1 MDEWFDGLAK
11 DSARTLSRRQVIA
24 RVAGGMGAAM
34 LAVFGIRA
42 RAAEKDKEQCGKL
55 CVECCKNNFPRGGP
69 EFAECVRQCHDGEG
83 ICGPIVCPQD

>member
-11 DSARTLSRRQVIA
+11 DSARTLSRRQVIG
-24 RVAGGMGAAM
+24 RVAAGMGAAV
-34 LAVFGIRA
+34 LAVLGMQVTG
-42 RAAEKDKEQCGKL
+42 KENCGRL

-83 ICGPIVCPQD
+83 ICGPIVCPQE

>member
-11 DSARTLSRRQVIA
+11 DSARTLSRRQVIG
-24 RVAGGMGAAM
+24 RVAAGMGAAV
-34 LAVFGIRA
+34 LAVLGMQA
-42 RAAEKDKEQCGKL
+42 KGNENCGRL

-83 ICGPIVCPQD
+83 ICGPIVCPQE